1 MVTITTLVKEN
12 KGRFIA
18 FDKKKY
24 AAGKKKHKSIAEN
37 WDKTTKHNLEPTGH
51 TFWGML
57 HQLISA

>member
-24 AAGKKKHKSIAEN
+24 AEEKKS
-37 WDKTTKHNLEPTGH
+37 TNLFQKIEIKQPNT
-51 TFWGML
+51 
-57 HQLISA
+57 I